1 MARHAVREQR
11 KDVVVVRIL
20 SEAETA
26 TVFHERLELNR
37 LILAELA
44 KSYFLLLS
52 LDRSILL
59 VLGTARQ
66 SLPW

>member
-20 SEAETA
+20 GEAETA
-26 TVFHERLELNR
+26 TIFHERLELNR